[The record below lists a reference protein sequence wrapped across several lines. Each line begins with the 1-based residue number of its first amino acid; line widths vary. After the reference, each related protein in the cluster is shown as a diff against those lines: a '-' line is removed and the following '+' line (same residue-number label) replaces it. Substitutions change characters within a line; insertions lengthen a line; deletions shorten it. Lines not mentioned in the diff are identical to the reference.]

1 MVRWHEPHGHPVAPA
16 TIVQPKARSD
26 HRGQPALSG
35 VSMLSATRSP
45 PDSARNTAKP
55 GSQSFA
61 RKHGFQV
68 VDLSQPGASTSQ
80 AAQRVRAAGLA
91 EGLVLIEIGGNDLPG
106 GASAFQFAQALE
118 TLVRRTQGPSR
129 KLLMLELPLFP
140 FNHGTAWPNA
150 VSPASMMSS

>member
-1 MVRWHEPHGHPVAPA
+1 MDSDPCHPLDRETPF
-16 TIVQPKARSD
+16 
-26 HRGQPALSG
+26 L
-35 VSMLSATRSP
+35 L
-45 PDSARNTAKP
+45 
-55 GSQSFA
+55 
-61 RKHGFQV
+61 
-68 VDLSQPGASTSQ
+68 
-80 AAQRVRAAGLA
+80 
-91 EGLVLIEIGGNDLPG
+91 G